1 MHEALMAEFE
11 KLATKPSKINVPAI
25 EEPRAL
31 WIQLNDGE
39 FTISSKCVR
48 TSDGMAAVGTA

>member
-1 MHEALMAEFE
+1 MHEAVMAEFE

-39 FTISSKCVR
+39 FTIHYK
-48 TSDGMAAVGTA
+48 